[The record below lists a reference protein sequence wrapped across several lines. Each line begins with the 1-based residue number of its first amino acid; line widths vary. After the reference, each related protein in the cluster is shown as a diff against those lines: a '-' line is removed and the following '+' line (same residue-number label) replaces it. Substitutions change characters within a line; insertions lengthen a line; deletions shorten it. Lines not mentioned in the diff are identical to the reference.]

1 MEKSRYFN
9 TIEIVN
15 DYTIKKSSK
24 DKLKLKAEF
33 EWYKNNTLF
42 DVPNIYSYWEEN
54 DIASYTME
62 YIHGSSLARYFL
74 YGNISNNAIG
84 HIFQNLYDCCTKDY
98 TYKLTSNNSKI
109 QMECSKI
116 APRFDN
122 YTKMLIQSMYTDKTF
137 SRLSQT
143 NIDIDTEFI
152 INGKRTPTIRKIIE
166 DCPVYINDSC
176 IRHIH
181 GDLCFSNILIE
192 GEWQNPPRVVVIDP
206 RGYLPDGTITN
217 IGDVNYDVAKLAHSV
232 IGRYDQIK
240 DDNGFNIKK
249 ISEKEYFFSIKT
261 SSWQKAFIS
270 EFYNHFSAFNYYNI
284 MIHLFLSMIPLHADH
299 PEHQEK
305 MLVNALRLYLE
316 KKED

>member
-98 TYKLTSNNSKI
+98 TYKF
-109 QMECSKI
+109 Q
-116 APRFDN
+116 
-122 YTKMLIQSMYTDKTF
+122 Q
-137 SRLSQT
+137 
-143 NIDIDTEFI
+143 
-152 INGKRTPTIRKIIE
+152 
-166 DCPVYINDSC
+166 
-176 IRHIH
+176 
-181 GDLCFSNILIE
+181 
-192 GEWQNPPRVVVIDP
+192 
-206 RGYLPDGTITN
+206 YL
-217 IGDVNYDVAKLAHSV
+217 
-232 IGRYDQIK
+232 
-240 DDNGFNIKK
+240 
-249 ISEKEYFFSIKT
+249 
-261 SSWQKAFIS
+261 
-270 EFYNHFSAFNYYNI
+270 
-284 MIHLFLSMIPLHADH
+284 
-299 PEHQEK
+299 
-305 MLVNALRLYLE
+305 
-316 KKED
+316 

>member
-9 TIEIVN
+9 TIEIIN

-24 DKLKLKAEF
+24 DKLKIKAEF

-42 DVPNIYSYWEEN
+42 DTPNIYSYWEEN

-62 YIHGSSLARYFL
+62 YIHGPSLARYFL
-74 YGNISNNAIG
+74 YGNIPDDIIG
-84 HIFQNLYDCCTKDY
+84 HIFQNLYDCCIKDNY
-98 TYKLTSNNSKI
+98 VKMSSNNSKI
-109 QMECSKI
+109 QIEHSKI
-116 APRFDN
+116 ALRFDN
-122 YTKMLIQSMYTDKTF
+122 YTKMLIQSMYADKTF
-137 SRLSQT
+137 SRLAQT
-143 NIDIDTEFI
+143 NIDIDREFI
-152 INGKRTPTIRKIIE
+152 INGERTPTIRKIIE

-206 RGYLPDGTITN
+206 RGLLPDGTITN

>member
-9 TIEIVN
+9 TIEIIN

-24 DKLKLKAEF
+24 DKLKIKAEF

-42 DVPNIYSYWEEN
+42 DTPNIYSYWEEN

-62 YIHGSSLARYFL
+62 YIHGPSLARYFL
-74 YGNISNNAIG
+74 YGNIPDDMIG
-84 HIFQNLYDCCTKDY
+84 HIFQNLYDCCIKDN
-98 TYKLTSNNSKI
+98 TTKLTSNNGKI
-109 QMECSKI
+109 QIEHSKI
-116 APRFDN
+116 ALRFDN
-122 YTKMLIQSMYTDKTF
+122 YTKMLIQSMYADKTF
-137 SRLSQT
+137 SRLAQT
-143 NIDIDTEFI
+143 NIDIDKEFI

-206 RGYLPDGTITN
+206 RGLLPDGTITN

-240 DDNGFNIKK
+240 DNKGFDIKK
-249 ISEKEYFFSIKT
+249 ISEKEYSYSIST
-261 SSWQKAFIS
+261 SSWQDIFIS